1 MVLRSNLGQCLERVL
16 PFAVVEIFLGLRDLC
31 VEVLPGKNLVIEVET
46 DEHGRAIPILGEDD
60 GTIGQV
66 VFDLCVFV
74 PQVGDGTNLG
84 GVHGRFLCLT
94 GELYHNS
101 TFDRNDPGNFSKRGL
116 SDDN

>member
-1 MVLRSNLGQCLERVL
+1 MVFCPDLGESLERVL
-16 PFAVVEIFLGLRDLC
+16 SFAVVEILLGLRDLC
-31 VEVLPGKNLVIEVET
+31 VEVLSGKNPIIEVET
-46 DEHGRAIPILGEDD
+46 DEHGRAIPVLGEDD

-84 GVHGRFLCLT
+84 GVHGRFLCLM

-101 TFDRNDPGNFSKRGL
+101 TFDRNDPGNLSKRG
-116 SDDN
+116 